1 MTGTAT
7 GPWRD
12 ALAAIDT
19 LLPLPEPEREVR
31 LADLASTS
39 PELHARVRA
48 LLEADAEATRT
59 GFLAIRKRGD
69 ERVAMLEPGSRLG
82 PYRIAGELGTGGM
95 GEVWLARRDDGLYD
109 GEVAIK
115 TLHPFFAHGAM
126 RERFLREAQLLGKL
140 AHPNIARL
148 LDAGVADGVVYLVLE
163 YVRGESIDAWCDARR
178 AGIEARLELFAK
190 VCDAVTHAHA
200 NLIVHRDIKP
210 SNILVDDAGRVKLL
224 DFGIGKIL
232 ETDAVGAER
241 TELTRASGRV
251 FTPEYAAPEQ
261 ILGEPV
267 TTATDVYSLGT
278 LLYVLLCGARPFGNE
293 LTGARVE
300 KAVLHEEPQT
310 LGQLAR
316 AAGEE
321 AAAKRG
327 LSAPRLAKLLSGGLD
342 DIALRALRRQPGER
356 YGSVQALADDLLRF
370 RRHEPVQARAG
381 SAAYRFGRFVRRH
394 RVAVA
399 AGAGV
404 MLAAAAGVA
413 GVLYQAGEARE
424 QARLARRE
432 AVKATA
438 VKDYLLAIFEANSA
452 LHPDG
457 AAARKTTAEQ
467 LMDIATRR
475 LLAEQD
481 QDPELRLELM
491 SVLHNIVG
499 QLEKYPEQEAL
510 GLERIQ
516 VAGRHFGAAD
526 VRLANAW
533 NDHSEFLRSRGR
545 FAEARAAATKAVE
558 LREAQGDGQSW
569 TRGVSEVQLGQ
580 IAYGEWDGQ
589 GEEPIAHFRRAIGI
603 FDTQPPTHEQ
613 VRAWLGLARSYEYV
627 MRFEEAIDANRR
639 GIDLAIRV
647 DGPRTTSVAGGHQQ
661 MSRVLA
667 KRFRLQEA
675 EQHLARAVEIFT
687 FAHGPE
693 NGFTM
698 NARLDVGRT
707 LVRRGRFLE
716 AAAGLEEVLAVYLR
730 VQGPSNYWT
739 QQVRL
744 ALASAT
750 IGSGD
755 FARTDRLLL
764 DCLEEMTS
772 DANRRMQPGVFR
784 LLAASR
790 VEQGR
795 FADALEY
802 LDRADLSRLP
812 PAALPAFKAQFSLTR
827 AHALAGAGR
836 GREAQAEI
844 EAAMASIAESDQDP
858 DKFDTLLAH
867 LAEARVALARRDPVR
882 ARDRARAVLDRL
894 AASSRRADGW
904 HIEEQA
910 QRRLAEAE
918 FASGNTSAACVALD
932 EAIRL
937 RSDHALATDPRLAA
951 ARRMRAACT

>member
-7 GPWRD
+7 GPWRE

-19 LLPLPEPEREVR
+19 LLSLPEPDREQR
-31 LADLASTS
+31 MADLASTR

-59 GFLAIRKRGD
+59 GFLAIPRSGD
-69 ERVAMLEPGSRLG
+69 ERVATLEPGTRLG
-82 PYRIAGELGTGGM
+82 PYRIVGELGTGGM
-95 GEVWLARRDDGLYD
+95 GEVWRARRDDGLYD

-115 TLHPFFAHGAM
+115 TLHPFFAQGAM

-163 YVRGESIDAWCDARR
+163 YVRGEPIDAWCDARR

-190 VCDAVTHAHA
+190 VCDAVAHAHA

-210 SNILVDDAGRVKLL
+210 SNILVDDAGQVKLL

-232 ETDAVGAER
+232 ETDPAGAQR
-241 TELTRASGRV
+241 TELTRVTGRV

-267 TTATDVYSLGT
+267 TTATDEYSLGT

-300 KAVLHEEPQT
+300 RAVLHEEPKT
-310 LGQLAR
+310 LGRLAR
-316 AAGEE
+316 AAGDE
-321 AAAKRG
+321 AAARRG
-327 LSAPRLAKLLSGGLD
+327 LSTARLAKLLSGDLD

-356 YGSVQALADDLLRF
+356 YGSVQALADDLRRF
-370 RRHEPVQARAG
+370 RRHEPVLARAG
-381 SAAYRFGRFVRRH
+381 SGAYRLGRFVRRH

-399 AGAGV
+399 ASAGV

-424 QARLARRE
+424 QARLARQE
-432 AVKATA
+432 AAKATA
-438 VKDYLLAIFEANSA
+438 VKDYLLSIFEANSA

-467 LMDIATRR
+467 LMDIATRQ
-475 LLAEQD
+475 LLAEKD
-481 QDPELRLELM
+481 RDPELRLELM
-491 SVLHNIVG
+491 TVLHNIVG
-499 QLEKYPEQEAL
+499 QLEKYSEQEAL

-516 VAGRHFGAAD
+516 VAERHFGAAD
-526 VRLANAW
+526 VRLADAW
-533 NDHSEFLRSRGR
+533 NDHSEFLRQRGR
-545 FAEARAAATKAVE
+545 FAEARAAATRAVE
-558 LREAQGDGQSW
+558 LREAQGDRESW

-580 IAYGEWDGQ
+580 IAYGEWDGK
-589 GEEPIAHFRRAIGI
+589 GDGPIAHFRRAIAI

-667 KRFRLQEA
+667 KLFRLQEA
-675 EQHLARAVEIFT
+675 EQHLARAVEVFT
-687 FAHGPE
+687 FAHGAE

-707 LVRRGRFLE
+707 LVRRGRFIE
-716 AAAGLEEVLAVYLR
+716 AAAGLEDVLAMYLR
-730 VQGPSNYWT
+730 VHGSSNYWT

-750 IGSGD
+750 IGTGD
-755 FARTDRLLL
+755 FARADRLLL
-764 DCLEEMTS
+764 DCLEQMTS
-772 DANRRMQPGVFR
+772 DANRRIQPGVVR
-784 LLAASR
+784 LLAASL

-795 FADALEY
+795 FAEALDY
-802 LDRADLSRLP
+802 LGRADLRRMS
-812 PAALPAFKAQFSLTR
+812 PAALPAFKAQFSSTR
-827 AHALAGAGR
+827 VHALAGAGR
-836 GREAQAEI
+836 VREAQAEL
-844 EAAMASIAESDQDP
+844 ESALASIAETDQDP
-858 DKFDTLLAH
+858 DRFDTLLGQ
-867 LAEARVALARRDPVR
+867 LAAARVALARRDPQS
-882 ARDRARAVLDRL
+882 ARDRAREVLERL
-894 AASSRRADGW
+894 AASARRADGW

-918 FASGNTSAACVALD
+918 FALGNSSAACVALD

-937 RSDHALATDPRLAA
+937 RSSHALAKDPRLLAA
-951 ARRMRAACT
+951 KRMRATCT